1 MDFIGNI
8 KKLAEKA
15 LSQKD
20 LLDTEE
26 ATKTALIMP
35 FIQELGYNVF
45 DPQEVRPEYTADIG
59 TKKGEK
65 VDYAIFRDGSPAILF
80 EWRCCMKAVLGS

>member
-8 KKLAEKA
+8 KKLAEEA

-26 ATKTALIMP
+26 ATKHVLIMP
-35 FIQELGYNVF
+35 FIKILGYNV
-45 DPQEVRPEYTADIG
+45 P
-59 TKKGEK
+59 
-65 VDYAIFRDGSPAILF
+65 
-80 EWRCCMKAVLGS
+80 

>member
-8 KKLAEKA
+8 KKLAEEA

-26 ATKTALIMP
+26 ATKHVLIMP
-35 FIQELGYNVF
+35 FIKILGYNVHNLQ
-45 DPQEVRPEYTADIG
+45 DVRPCNAIAWVAGIE
-59 TKKGEK
+59 KGQK
-65 VDYAIFRDGSPAILF
+65 V
-80 EWRCCMKAVLGS
+80 